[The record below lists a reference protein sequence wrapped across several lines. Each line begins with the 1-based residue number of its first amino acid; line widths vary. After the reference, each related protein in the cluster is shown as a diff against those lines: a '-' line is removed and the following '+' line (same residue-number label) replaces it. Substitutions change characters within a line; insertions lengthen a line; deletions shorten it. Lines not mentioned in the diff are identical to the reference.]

1 MVQMPLAMSETKPK
15 VVEDFPIAKIRRD
28 GGTQGRAKM
37 SPATV
42 DRYAGDMDNGDQFP
56 AVKLFHDP
64 EGNHWLADG
73 FHTTAAQEKR
83 NKTTI
88 KAEIREGTLRDAILY
103 SAGANAGHGLQRT
116 NDDKRNDV
124 LKLLNDQEW
133 FKRSDNW
140 IAKQAKV
147 SQPYV
152 GDLRKELT
160 SKNVLSGGPAP
171 DTKRI
176 GRDGVVRE
184 TSKIGRQP
192 RASSVISDEEADIDV
207 ESDSP
212 EPAGHASSKDDGS
225 KKTSPAPAAK
235 PTDLDP
241 EGWTEQQLKITII
254 VNPGKSARR
263 GILISGRTG
272 EDTPVFNNEFTAAD
286 LEPYPP
292 AMEALINQLK
302 AAFRKSESR
311 KKTAAKRTKARKK

>member
-1 MVQMPLAMSETKPK
+1 MVQMSLAMPETKPK
-15 VVEDFPIAKIRRD
+15 IVEDFPIAKIRRD

-42 DRYAGDMDNGDQFP
+42 DRYAENMDNGDEFP

-64 EGNHWLADG
+64 QGNHWLADG

-116 NDDKRNDV
+116 NEDKRNDA
-124 LKLLNDQEW
+124 LKLLNDKEW

-152 GDLRKELT
+152 GDLRKEVI
-160 SKNVLSGGPAP
+160 SKNVLSGAPAP
-171 DTKRI
+171 DTKRV
-176 GRDGVVRE
+176 GSDGVVRE
-184 TSKIGRQP
+184 TSRIGRQP

-207 ESDSP
+207 EVETS
-212 EPAGHASSKDDGS
+212 EPTERPSSKDEGRKPAS
-225 KKTSPAPAAK
+225 SPPAKA
-235 PTDLDP
+235 TDLDP

-263 GILISGRTG
+263 GILISGRIG
-272 EDTPVFNNEFTAAD
+272 EDTPVFNNDFTAAD